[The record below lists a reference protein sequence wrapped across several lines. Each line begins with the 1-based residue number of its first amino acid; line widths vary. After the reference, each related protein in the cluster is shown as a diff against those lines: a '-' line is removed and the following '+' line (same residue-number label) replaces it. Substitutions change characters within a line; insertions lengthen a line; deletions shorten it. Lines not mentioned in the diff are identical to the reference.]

1 MNTGSTVNTKNG
13 PMRVLATRRFTGSG
27 YCGAILVDS
36 DGTEWLAR
44 YRPGTTV
51 NRTHKLVLN

>member
-1 MNTGSTVNTKNG
+1 MTIGSTVITKNG

-27 YCGAILVDS
+27 FCGAILADS
-36 DGTEWLAR
+36 DGVEWLVR

-51 NRTHKLVLN
+51 NRTHKLVPN